1 MKEYWQ
7 RLRDEMVDNQ
17 LIPRGIHDELV
28 LSAFHKIPRHCF
40 VSKEIRGES
49 AYSDHPLSIGKGQTI
64 SQPYMVALMTELLQL
79 KGEEKVLEIGAGSG
93 YQAAIL
99 AELAN
104 QVYTV
109 ERIVSL
115 AERAEQ
121 TLSELGYNNVKV
133 GIKDGT
139 LGWEE
144 FSPYDGIVVT
154 AGAPSIPPVLIEQ
167 LSPEGRLVIPI
178 GGTFSQTLTLVV
190 KEQGKVVSSDICSCV
205 FVPLI
210 GKQGWKK

>member
-7 RLRDEMVDNQ
+7 RLRNEMVDNQ

-28 LSAFHKIPRHCF
+28 LSAFRKIPRHCF
-40 VSKEIRGES
+40 VSKEVGREN

-79 KGEEKVLEIGAGSG
+79 KGEEKVLEVGAGSG

-99 AELAN
+99 AELAKE
-104 QVYTV
+104 VYTV

>member
-1 MKEYWQ
+1 MKECWQ
-7 RLRDEMVDNQ
+7 RLRNEMVDNQ
-17 LIPRGIHDELV
+17 LVPRGIHDELV
-28 LSAFHKIPRHCF
+28 LSAFRRVPRHCF
-40 VSKEIRGES
+40 VSKVVRKEN

-64 SQPYMVALMTELLQL
+64 SQPYMVALMVELLQL
-79 KGEEKVLEIGAGSG
+79 KGDQKVLEVGTGSG

-109 ERIVSL
+109 ERIASL

-121 TLSELGYNNVKV
+121 NLSELGYSNVKV

-144 FSPYDGIVVT
+144 FSPYDGIVVS
-154 AGAPSIPPVLIEQ
+154 AAAPSIPPVLIEQ
-167 LSPEGRLVIPI
+167 LSPQGRLVIPV

-190 KEQGKVVSSDICSCV
+190 KEQGKVVSSNICSCV

>member
-1 MKEYWQ
+1 MKECWQ
-7 RLRDEMVDNQ
+7 RLRNEMVDNQ
-17 LIPRGIHDELV
+17 LVPRGIHDELV
-28 LSAFHKIPRHCF
+28 LSAFRKVPRHCF
-40 VSKEIRGES
+40 VSKEVRTEN

-64 SQPYMVALMTELLQL
+64 SQPYMVALMVELLQL
-79 KGEEKVLEIGAGSG
+79 KGEEKVLEVGTGSG

-109 ERIVSL
+109 ERIASL

-121 TLSELGYNNVKV
+121 VLPELGYNNVKV
-133 GIKDGT
+133 GIRDGT

-144 FSPYDGIVVT
+144 FSPYDGIVVS
-154 AGAPSIPPVLIEQ
+154 AAAPSIPPVLIEQ
-167 LSPEGRLVIPI
+167 LSSKGRLVIPV
-178 GGTFSQTLTLVV
+178 GGTFSQMLTLVV